1 MKLQLRSIFSRLLS
15 EEYET
20 SLTIKAVKQSSS
32 LNEKR
37 SNSNKDPTVI

>member
-1 MKLQLRSIFSRLLS
+1 MKLQLSSIFYRLLS

-37 SNSNKDPTVI
+37 SNGNEDPTVI